1 MLRASSYEP
10 GFGDLAR
17 LISKSLVKVSMRA
30 GWLCYGD
37 LGNRA

>member
-1 MLRASSYEP
+1 MSPVSEIS
-10 GFGDLAR
+10 R
-17 LISKSLVKVSMRA
+17 LTSKSLVKVSMRA

>member
-17 LISKSLVKVSMRA
+17 LTSKSFVKVSMCSYERV
-30 GWLCYGD
+30 G
-37 LGNRA
+37 